1 MVYYLIL
8 NSGEYWFQLLFL
20 GELSQ
25 PGGKKK
31 QVVNWTKNF
40 KNEKKITRISTT
52 KFIEKPLVGLQLW

>member
-31 QVVNWTKNF
+31 SVNWTKNF